1 MRNYFSLLQ
10 PEVSSPVEVK
20 KKSVKLS
27 RVVSPLLE
35 QVGLLRNYDDYYYVI
50 NIAT

>member
-1 MRNYFSLLQ
+1 MQ

-27 RVVSPLLE
+27 RVVTPLLE
-35 QVGLLRNYDDYYYVI
+35 QVGSLTDVLTVSIVNVMNYC
-50 NIAT
+50 IAT